1 MNDPIIV
8 AVITGYLILASVWS
22 AGLVWW
28 DKRQARLGR
37 RRIRERTLYLSAVAG
52 GFPGGIWAMRR
63 LRHKTVKSSFIWR
76 YAAVSLTHVAGWAAA
91 AWLVVW

>member
-1 MNDPIIV
+1 MNDPAILGV
-8 AVITGYLILASVWS
+8 FAGYLVLASVWS

-28 DKRQARLGR
+28 DKRQARLER
-37 RRIRERTLYLSAVAG
+37 RRIRERTLYLSAIAG

-76 YAAVSLTHVAGWAAA
+76 YAVASLAHLAGGVAVL
-91 AWLVVW
+91 WLVV

>member
-1 MNDPIIV
+1 MSDPV
-8 AVITGYLILASVWS
+8 FLGAAAGYLVLASAWS
-22 AGLVWW
+22 VGLVWW

-37 RRIRERTLYLSAVAG
+37 RRIRERTLLLSAIVG

-76 YAAVSLTHVAGWAAA
+76 YALASLAHLSGWAMTL
-91 AWLVVW
+91 WLAV